1 MKVGLALGIFM
12 SGVILTWTGF
22 DAALGAD
29 QDPQAL
35 INIRLSF
42 AAIPIAGLLLAF
54 VALLKFPLDRLQMA
68 EIRTKLEARRGTV

>member
-29 QDPQAL
+29 QLPQAL
-35 INIRLSF
+35 INIRIAF
-42 AAIPIAGLLLAF
+42 AAIPIAGLILAF
-54 VALLKFPLDRLQMA
+54 VALLKFPLDQNRMA
-68 EIRTKLEARRGTV
+68 EIRTQLEAKRGTV